1 MPEPSFHTTRLR
13 ELLDR
18 LRAGD
23 PAARDDLLR
32 AARSR
37 LEVFA
42 DRMLRRFPGVG
53 RWADADDVFQGAAV
67 RLLRAVEAV
76 PVANTRE
83 LLNLAATQ
91 VRRELIDLAR
101 HFGGPCGVG
110 ANHDSAAAPD
120 PGDPADDPADLDRW
134 AAFHSAADGLPVEL
148 REVFGLRFYHDWTN
162 DRIAELLD
170 VDEKTVR
177 RRWLRAVDAL
187 KAAVGGDFPAD

>member
-1 MPEPSFHTTRLR
+1 MPEPSLHTTRLR
-13 ELLDR
+13 ELLGR

-23 PAARDDLLR
+23 AAARDDLIR

-37 LEVFA
+37 LDA
-42 DRMLRRFPGVG
+42 LAARMLGRFPGVR

-67 RLLRAVEAV
+67 RLLRAVEVV
-76 PVANTRE
+76 PVANTRA
-83 LLNLAATQ
+83 LLNLAAAQ

-101 HFGGPCGVG
+101 RFGGPRGVG

-120 PGDPADDPADLDRW
+120 PAAPAADPAVLDRW
-134 AAFHSAADGLPVEL
+134 AAFHAAAGGLPAEL

-162 DRIAELLD
+162 DRVADLLG

-187 KAAVGGDFPAD
+187 KAALGGDFPAD